1 MVKRAKRAGQSAKA
15 AAPSGYQPQ
24 IVPMLYEYFGLKQQ
38 GTDIRT
44 EFIAGVTTFL
54 TMVYIV
60 FVNPAILSKTGMD
73 QGAVFVATCV
83 AAAVSTMVMALYAN
97 YPIALAPGMGINAFF
112 AFTVVLTY
120 KYTWQQALAAVFC
133 SGVLFFL
140 ISVFR
145 IRQYVIDS
153 IPHNLKLAT
162 SAGVGL
168 FLGIIA
174 LEESK
179 VVVAQPVTLVTLGD
193 LKNPVAILMLLGFV
207 LIAALNYRRIVG
219 GTLIG
224 ILAVTVIGLPFG
236 LAHYS
241 GIVSLP
247 PSIEPTLLQLDFSR
261 VFEGTFLIVVFS
273 ILFIDVFDNAG
284 TLIGVTHRTGLM
296 KNGKL
301 ARMKQ
306 ALISD
311 SFAAMF
317 GAAIGTS
324 TTTSYIESA
333 AGVAAGGR
341 TGLTAFFV
349 ACFFLLALLF
359 APLAGMIPAYATSAA
374 LLYVACVMAR
384 GLAEIEWDDITEY
397 APAVVAA
404 ITMPL
409 TYSIATG
416 IGLGF
421 ITYAVAKILAGKW
434 QEASPAVMVL
444 AVLFAIKFALTG

>member
-1 MVKRAKRAGQSAKA
+1 MAKRAAERSEKTGSDSSA
-15 AAPSGYQPQ
+15 AAA
-24 IVPMLYEYFGLKQQ
+24 LERYFGLKEQ
-38 GTDIRT
+38 GTDVRT
-44 EFIAGVTTFL
+44 EFIAGLTTFL

-60 FVNPAILSKTGMD
+60 FVNPSILGKTGMD
-73 QGAVFVATCV
+73 TGAVFVATCV

-120 KYTWQQALAAVFC
+120 KYSWQQALAAVFC
-133 SGVLFFL
+133 SGVIFFL
-140 ISVFR
+140 ISVLR

-153 IPHNLKLAT
+153 IPHNLKLAV

-174 LEESK
+174 LEEAK
-179 VVVAQPVTLVTLGD
+179 IVVAHPATLVTLGD
-193 LKNPVAILMLLGFV
+193 LRHWEPVLMLFGFV
-207 LIAALNYRRIVG
+207 LIAALNYRRIMG

-224 ILAVTVIGLPFG
+224 ILVVALIGIPLG
-236 LAHYS
+236 LTHYN

-247 PSIEPTLLQLDFSR
+247 PSIEPTLLKLDFSR
-261 VFEGTFLIVVFS
+261 VLEGTFLIVIFS

-296 KNGKL
+296 KDGKL
-301 ARMKQ
+301 ARMKE

-317 GAAIGTS
+317 GAVIGTS

-341 TGLTAFFV
+341 TGLTAAVV
-349 ACFFLLALLF
+349 AVLFLLALF
-359 APLAGMIPAYATSAA
+359 FSPLAGMIPAYATAAA
-374 LLYVACVMAR
+374 LFYVACVMAR
-384 GLAEIEWDDITEY
+384 GLAEIDWEDITEY

-404 ITMPL
+404 VTMPL

-421 ITYAVAKILAGKW
+421 ITYAVVKLFAGRIK
-434 QEASPAVMVL
+434 EASPAVVVL
-444 AVLFAIKFALTG
+444 AILFAIKFAVTGG